1 MKCLLTQIRRYHL
14 DGIDYDS
21 DDEWDHGLDD
31 ELTKAAH
38 SKLYAVALTAM
49 GLSRVQVCRAKDSI
63 TLTDATKLLP
73 TGLQELQLVYTHSY
87 EPEYERTD
95 IWLSDFSRFSSLRKL
110 CLDIP
115 ARHKYEFHVNH
126 QMPQLRHL
134 EVHGAPLIFNGDR
147 PIFELL
153 PVIECLRVT
162 VDYSQEDDSAQLAQT
177 LLHHVSVLGLKFTCI
192 SNKGAVDT
200 GYHRSRCAPCGPA
213 PRKYNPQILK
223 LTVEEA
229 SPLQKLQIFGNY
241 AVAVVLNMKKL
252 VKVQKNN
259 YVNME
264 ML

>member
-1 MKCLLTQIRRYHL
+1 MKYLLTQIRRYRL
-14 DGIDYDS
+14 DGIGDDS
-21 DDEWDHGLDD
+21 DDEWDHELDD

-49 GLSRVQVCRAKDSI
+49 GLSRVELCRAKDSI

-73 TGLQELQLVYTHSY
+73 TGLQELQLVYTYSY
-87 EPEYERTD
+87 EPEYECTD

-115 ARHKYEFHVNH
+115 ARHKCEFQANH

-134 EVHGAPLIFNGDR
+134 EVHGAPFKFKGDR
-147 PIFELL
+147 PIFESL
-153 PVIECLRVT
+153 PVIECLKVT
-162 VDYSQEDDSAQLAQT
+162 LDYSQEDDSVQLAQT
-177 LLHHVSVLGLKFTCI
+177 LLHHVSVLGLNFTCT
-192 SNKGAVDT
+192 SNKGTIYT
-200 GYHRSRCAPCGPA
+200 GYRRSRCPPYGPA
-213 PRKYNPQILK
+213 PRKYTPQILK
-223 LTVEEA
+223 LTVDEA
-229 SPLQKLQIFGNY
+229 SPLQKLHISGNY

-259 YVNME
+259 YVNIE

>member
-1 MKCLLTQIRRYHL
+1 MIQIRRYHL
-14 DGIDYDS
+14 DGTDYDT

-49 GLSRVQVCRAKDSI
+49 GLSCVQVCRAKDSI
-63 TLTDATKLLP
+63 ALTDATKLLP

-95 IWLSDFSRFSSLRKL
+95 IWLSDFSRLSSLRKL

-115 ARHKYEFHVNH
+115 ARHKCKFHANH

-134 EVHGAPLIFNGDR
+134 EVHGAPIIVTGDR
-147 PIFELL
+147 PLFELL
-153 PVIECLRVT
+153 PVIECLKVT
-162 VDYSQEDDSAQLAQT
+162 LDYSQDDDSAQLAQT
-177 LLHHVSVLGLKFTCI
+177 LLHHVSVLGLNFTCT
-192 SNKGAVDT
+192 SNKGTVYT
-200 GYHRSRCAPCGPA
+200 GYRRSRCAPYGRA
-213 PRKYNPQILK
+213 PRNYTPQVLK
-223 LTVEEA
+223 LTVDEA
-229 SPLQKLQIFGNY
+229 SSLQKLHVSGNY

-252 VKVQKNN
+252 VKLQKNN
-259 YVNME
+259 YVNIE